1 MQFKRRVM
9 NDKLVAEIIEL
20 KKQHNAVI
28 LAHYYQSPEIQ
39 DIADYVG
46 DSLALS
52 IAARDTNAD
61 MIVFCGVHFMAET
74 AKIISPEKTVIL
86 PDLDAGCPMADMV
99 TSEGVIAYKKAHPNA
114 KVMCYVNSTAAVKAV
129 SDVCVTS
136 TNAKKI
142 AKHYVGEQM
151 LYVPDQNL
159 GEYLNMQVPGLNL
172 DLWAGHCCIHNNIK
186 TDKVLAMRAKYPNSK
201 LIVHP
206 ECNPKV
212 VALADFV
219 GSTQALLNYVIASDD
234 QEFIIGTEHGI
245 IHQMNKQTTGKQF
258 HLLTE
263 SLVCRNMKK
272 ITLDKVA
279 TCMRDLTNQIELE
292 EQIII
297 DAKRAVDR
305 MLELS

>member
-1 MQFKRRVM
+1 M
-9 NDKLVAEIIEL
+9 NEQLIAEINEL
-20 KKQHNAVI
+20 KLKHNAVI

-52 IAARDTNAD
+52 IAARDTDAD
-61 MIVFCGVHFMAET
+61 LIVFCGVHFMAET
-74 AKIISPEKTVIL
+74 AKIISPEKMVIL

-99 TSEGVIAYKKAHPNA
+99 TSEGVIAYKEAHPNA

-136 TNAKKI
+136 TNAQKI

-159 GEYLNMQVPGLNL
+159 GEYLNQQVPGLDL
-172 DLWAGHCCIHNNIK
+172 DLWPGHCCIHNNIK
-186 TDKVLAMRAKYPNSK
+186 VDKVVEMRAKHPNSQ

-219 GSTQALLNYVIASDD
+219 GSTQALLNYVIASEDT
-234 QEFIIGTEHGI
+234 EFIIGTEHGI

-258 HLLTE
+258 HLLTDK
-263 SLVCRNMKK
+263 LVCRNMKK

-279 TCMRDLTNQIELE
+279 ESMRELTNQIELD
-292 EQIII
+292 EQILI
-297 DAKRAVDR
+297 DAKRAVDK